1 MVEGIPDRGSK
12 FSTLAAGQS
21 SQPPN
26 RTRYPNAK
34 VGEAA
39 VVNFGPRVALLM
51 MQWSPQYRD
60 EVRILGCRRRFPKHV
75 NAPRLSFHFSRG
87 G

>member
-1 MVEGIPDRGSK
+1 MVEGISDRGPK

-21 SQPPN
+21 SQSPN

-39 VVNFGPRVALLM
+39 VVNFGPRVARSQLVS
-51 MQWSPQYRD
+51 WPHDS
-60 EVRILGCRRRFPKHV
+60 
-75 NAPRLSFHFSRG
+75 G
-87 G
+87 GY